1 VLTLHKLDLIGPAG
15 SVRVS
20 TAEAAL
26 LCAFSS
32 AEYRRLTIPQI
43 TWCLGSAQTSLSK
56 ASLQVRIVRLRK
68 KMHAAGAQGAV
79 IEALRNEGYQLF
91 EPVAIQLN

>member
-1 VLTLHKLDLIGPAG
+1 MLTLHKLDLIGPAG
-15 SVRVS
+15 AVRIT

-26 LCAFSS
+26 LSAFSS
-32 AEYRRLTIPQI
+32 AESGRLNFPQI
-43 TWCLGSAQTSLSK
+43 TDCLGPGSASLSK

-68 KMHAAGAQGAV
+68 KLYAAGAQGAV

-91 EPVAIQLN
+91 ETIDCQRH